1 MGKKDQS
8 GARDPVDEILAAW
21 RAARPDLDLKA
32 MGIIGR
38 FGRSAGFLQKAV
50 ESELQKFGLAI
61 ADFDVLASLRRAGPP
76 YRLTPTQLY
85 RNLMI
90 TSGTMTNRLDKL
102 EERGLVARHDDPND
116 RRGILVSLTPEGLAL
131 TDSAVT
137 AHVANEAGILSRLS
151 ASEQTALDALLRKL
165 LASLASGTPAEIPTS
180 ASPAAASARRRKTS
194 SRAKRQSV

>member
-1 MGKKDQS
+1 MRKNKE
-8 GARDPVDEILAAW
+8 ARIKDPVDDILTAW
-21 RAARPDLDLKA
+21 RAVRPDLDLKA

-38 FGRSAGFLQKAV
+38 FGRSAGYIQKAV

-102 EERGLVARHDDPND
+102 EERGLVTRHDDPND
-116 RRGILVSLTPEGLAL
+116 RRGIQVSLTPKGLTLA
-131 TDSAVT
+131 DSAVT
-137 AHVANEAGILSRLS
+137 AHVTNEAGILSGLT
-151 ASEQTALDALLRKL
+151 ASEQSTLDGLLRKL
-165 LASLASGTPAEIPTS
+165 LGSLASGTPAETS
-180 ASPAAASARRRKTS
+180 AAGLSASAPPRRRKPS
-194 SRAKRQSV
+194 SRAKR